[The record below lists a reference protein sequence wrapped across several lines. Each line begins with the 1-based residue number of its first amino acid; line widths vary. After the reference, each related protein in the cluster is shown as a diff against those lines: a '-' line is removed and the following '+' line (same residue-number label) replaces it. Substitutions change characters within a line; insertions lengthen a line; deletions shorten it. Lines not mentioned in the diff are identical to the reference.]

1 MAVNT
6 ISTQIRSGQIQ
17 IGLAVGVESMT
28 ANPDRGS
35 PPFSEEIMSVQE
47 GRDCSMPM
55 GWTSENVAS
64 DFKVSREN
72 MDEFAALWVFRL
84 PITHEIA
91 WVTPT

>member
-28 ANPDRGS
+28 TNPDQGS

-64 DFKVSREN
+64 DFKISRED
-72 MDEFAALWVFRL
+72 MDEFAALWVF
-84 PITHEIA
+84 
-91 WVTPT
+91 WVLTTQLMA